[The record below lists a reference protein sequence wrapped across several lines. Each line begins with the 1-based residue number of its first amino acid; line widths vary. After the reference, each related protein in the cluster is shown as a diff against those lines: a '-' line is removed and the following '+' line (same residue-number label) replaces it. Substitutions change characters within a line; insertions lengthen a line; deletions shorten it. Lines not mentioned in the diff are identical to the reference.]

1 MNDIIVTVGSVTYA
15 IKLRRLLSR
24 AGIRSKL
31 VKVENQDTKSG
42 CTHAVRISPNDFY
55 NAVVIM
61 KEYGISYSVYQHKT
75 K

>member
-1 MNDIIVTVGSVTYA
+1 MNDIIVSVGSVTYA

-31 VKVENQDTKSG
+31 VKVEGKDIQSG
-42 CTHAVRISPNDFY
+42 CQHAVSIRYEDFY

-61 KEYGISYSVYQHKT
+61 REKNIPYSVYNAGLK
-75 K
+75 

>member
-1 MNDIIVTVGSVTYA
+1 MNDIIVTVDSVTYA

-31 VKVENQDTKSG
+31 VKIEDTVTNKG
-42 CTHAVRISPNDFY
+42 CAHAVSISYNDFY
-55 NAVVIM
+55 NAVSIM
-61 KEYGISYSVYQHKT
+61 KKYGFPYSLYQPKI